1 MRWHTIAMVAL
12 LEINRIQPPHPPTPF
27 FFLAV
32 LPSEI
37 AGDYWRVKVEYTPR
51 QNCFRLP

>member
-12 LEINRIQPPHPPTPF
+12 LEINRIQPPPPPF